1 MNRPL
6 SLHLSHCLSN
16 HDEGVILR
24 LISKQNINWNV
35 NEILM
40 TFIMKRNIPLP
51 HSLSAANMTVS
62 LYLAAPLTLG
72 KFCRPGLSPLPFSN
86 LKKLTLSGS

>member
-1 MNRPL
+1 
-6 SLHLSHCLSN
+6 
-16 HDEGVILR
+16 
-24 LISKQNINWNV
+24 
-35 NEILM
+35 M

-72 KFCRPGLSPLPFSN
+72 KFCRPGLSPLPFST